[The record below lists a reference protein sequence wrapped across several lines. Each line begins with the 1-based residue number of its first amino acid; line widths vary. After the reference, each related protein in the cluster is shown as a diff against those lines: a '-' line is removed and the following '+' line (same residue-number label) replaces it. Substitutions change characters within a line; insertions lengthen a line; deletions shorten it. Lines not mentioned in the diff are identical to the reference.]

1 MFLWFFAAAFIAV
14 MIIKSSMNYEF
25 GSDRK
30 KLTARL
36 SVFAA
41 TLVAVIIHLFVAG
54 FAIAFLWPDFPWEDR
69 LADWV
74 MSFLTILSGILIW
87 GFIVPKVVFPFIGT
101 KPTNADEHDQ
111 TQHYVNDSMPSH
123 EDERAYQPETS
134 SQH

>member
-101 KPTNADEHDQ
+101 LHLPKRWPWE
-111 TQHYVNDSMPSH
+111 TQFS
-123 EDERAYQPETS
+123 RALARLRALPFPA
-134 SQH
+134 